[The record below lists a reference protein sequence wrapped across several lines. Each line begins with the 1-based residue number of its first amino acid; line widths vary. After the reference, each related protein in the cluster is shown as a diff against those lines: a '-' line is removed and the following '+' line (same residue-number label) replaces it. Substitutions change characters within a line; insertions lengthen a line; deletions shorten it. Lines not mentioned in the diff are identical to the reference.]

1 MWGMKMLSTARRP
14 LVSLAVSL
22 AAAAVAC
29 APQPVSNARPNSR
42 EVSAVNKDARAGAA
56 GKNAAG
62 ATPSAQQPT
71 DAGRMQG
78 VDFAPRL
85 SVVERGG
92 QKRLRVEYSVTNR
105 TGRPLLVFNQGDT
118 HNPGPDGAV
127 YVEPRADGVVEIS
140 QRGWEAPT
148 EPGPAE
154 VVYPGALLLEPGAS
168 ASKELELT
176 LDYLVARRPYRA
188 MAPGA
193 EMPRPVRR
201 ARFCLGVVL
210 AEGVETRHEG
220 EGARRILIPDY
231 KGVVNQRLLCSPVL
245 EIE

>member
-1 MWGMKMLSTARRP
+1 MLGMKMSRTVRRP
-14 LVSLAVSL
+14 LASLAVGL
-22 AAAAVAC
+22 AAAALAC
-29 APQPVSNARPNSR
+29 APQPVSNASPNSR

-56 GKNAAG
+56 GTNAAG
-62 ATPSAQQPT
+62 ATPSAPQQA
-71 DAGRMQG
+71 DAARMQG

-92 QKRLRVEYSVTNR
+92 QKRLRVEYTLTNR

-118 HNPGPDGAV
+118 QNPGPDGAV

-140 QRGWEAPT
+140 QRGWEPPA
-148 EPGPAE
+148 EPSPAE
-154 VVYPGALLLEPGAS
+154 VVYPGALLLAPGAS

-176 LDYLVARRPYRA
+176 LDYLVARRPYRTV
-188 MAPGA
+188 APGV

-201 ARFCLGVVL
+201 ARFCVGVVP

>member
-1 MWGMKMLSTARRP
+1 MWGMKMLRTARRP
-14 LVSLAVSL
+14 LASLAVSL

-29 APQPVSNARPNSR
+29 APQPVSNASPNSR
-42 EVSAVNKDARAGAA
+42 EVSAVNKDARPGAA
-56 GKNAAG
+56 GTNATG
-62 ATPSAQQPT
+62 ATPSEPEQT
-71 DAGRMQG
+71 DAARMQG

-92 QKRLRVEYSVTNR
+92 QKRLRVEYRLTNR

-140 QRGWEAPT
+140 QRGWEPPT
-148 EPGPAE
+148 EPSPAE

-176 LDYLVARRPYRA
+176 LDYLVARRPYRT
-188 MAPGA
+188 MTPGV

-201 ARFCLGVVL
+201 ARFCIGVVP
-210 AEGVETRHEG
+210 AEGVETRQEG

-245 EIE
+245 EIK

>member
-1 MWGMKMLSTARRP
+1 MLRTARRP
-14 LVSLAVSL
+14 LASLAVGL

-29 APQPVSNARPNSR
+29 APQPVSNASPKSR
-42 EVSAVNKDARAGAA
+42 EVSAVNKDAPADTNAA
-56 GKNAAG
+56 GAAG
-62 ATPSAQQPT
+62 ATPSEPQQK
-71 DAGRMQG
+71 DAAGMKG

-92 QKRLRVEYSVTNR
+92 QKRLRVEYKLTNR

-140 QRGWEAPT
+140 QRGWETPT
-148 EPGPAE
+148 EPSPAE

-176 LDYLVARRPYRA
+176 LDYLVARRPYRT

-201 ARFCLGVVL
+201 ARFCLGVVP